1 MVANIRYRSSVQFDK
16 FWHMYTPRKS
26 PPQSRVGLRE
36 YKILNR
42 ADPLRTEPL
51 FPVAF
56 QLSQTQASLA
66 FKVIY
71 SGCSSSWSRN
81 PRLDNLIWGSEH
93 FLLREALCNFN
104 YPLFCKSPILG
115 VWILNISYLCPSYP
129 FCFGS
134 SLFIFSYV
142 KSFLLP
148 FGLFS

>member
-93 FLLREALCNFN
+93 FLLREVLCNFN
-104 YPLFCKSPILG
+104 YPCFVNHLS
-115 VWILNISYLCPSYP
+115 WEYESWTYHISVLPTHFVLVPLYLY
-129 FCFGS
+129 
-134 SLFIFSYV
+134 LV
-142 KSFLLP
+142 M
-148 FGLFS
+148 